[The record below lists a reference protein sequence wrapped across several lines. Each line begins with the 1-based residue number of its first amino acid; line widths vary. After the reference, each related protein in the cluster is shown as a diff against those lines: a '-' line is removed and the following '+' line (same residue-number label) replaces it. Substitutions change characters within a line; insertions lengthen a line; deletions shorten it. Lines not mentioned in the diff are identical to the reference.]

1 MTLKWLNWILRQW
14 ERLSHQ
20 QQRKSS
26 HRLHDSISNQRRMQE
41 KKLRLLLFTINGM
54 SVWMKFQPQFCHW
67 AQFSLFKRRL
77 FCVVACVCD
86 VRALC
91 FLNSNRNDYT
101 STWNEPVV
109 FRKKTK
115 KKLER
120 IVWCMDGTI
129 WMQFSQEIWDTCSH
143 LGLSRAHTHTHNSH
157 KSHNCFVI

>member
-14 ERLSHQ
+14 KRLSHQ

-26 HRLHDSISNQRRMQE
+26 HRLHDSISSQRRMQE
-41 KKLRLLLFTINGM
+41 KKLRLLLYTINGM

-109 FRKKTK
+109 FRKKNKEKTR
-115 KKLER
+115 ENR
-120 IVWCMDGTI
+120 VMYGWYYMDAI
-129 WMQFSQEIWDTCSH
+129 FPRDLRH
-143 LGLSRAHTHTHNSH
+143 LFTFGALSRAHAHTQ
-157 KSHNCFVI
+157 FAQIP